1 MLSSWLEGRDKPL
14 RVYGPPETRPI
25 VQALLTQ
32 VYDKDIEFRDKGEPA
47 NRGWKPVEVTEVCE
61 GVVCETASWRV
72 SAEIVEHGH
81 GLDFPAAFRRRWTCL
96 GYRFE
101 CAEGVIAISGDTVE
115 CDGLYR
121 LAQDA
126 DILVQCCYLAAAE
139 LTNEHMQRL
148 AAHTL
153 ACGDTVGKIAARANV
168 KTLVLTHH
176 RRKEAAMLE
185 TLAAEVRR
193 DFAGRVVI
201 GADLMSIEM

>member
-1 MLSSWLEGRDKPL
+1 
-14 RVYGPPETRPI
+14 GPPETRPI

-47 NRGWKPVEVTEVCE
+47 NRGWKPVEVIEVCE
-61 GVVCETASWRV
+61 GVVCDAGSWRV
-72 SAEIVEHGH
+72 SAEMVEHGH
-81 GLDFPAAFRRRWTCL
+81 GLDFPAAFRHRWTCL

-101 CAEGVIAISGDTVE
+101 CADGVIAISGDTVE

-139 LTNEHMQRL
+139 LTNESMQLL
-148 AAHTL
+148 ATHTL
-153 ACGDTVGKIAARANV
+153 ACGDKVGKIATRANV

-176 RRKEAAMLE
+176 RRKPAAMLE

-193 DFAGRVVI
+193 DFTGRLII
-201 GADLMSIEM
+201 GADLMSIEL